1 MTAEIVIMNRE
12 AVAVAADSAV
22 SLMGGSTD
30 QPQKIFTSAN
40 KIFELS
46 NEHAVCIMVYNNAT
60 FMSIP
65 WETIISIYRKELGTK
80 NFATLEEYADHL
92 LDFLTS
98 REDLIPSYVEEAYF
112 INAVDRFYVF
122 IRYIIQQR
130 TSEFLKNNGSVSED
144 EIRGIITDI
153 VGQIWEKLHDAEFSP
168 SLDEKYYN
176 ELLDYYGEQILKS
189 AKAIFE
195 HLPVTDDVLGRLE
208 EAAVYFFTKTLP
220 PLDPLH
226 KDYSGVVVI
235 GFGELEILPS
245 AKSFL
250 IEQKIRGRLKY
261 MPGEKQRITFEN
273 GALIIPFAQ
282 REMVDIFMSGMEPR
296 FEEALLAS
304 LSTTFH
310 EYPAAIIEGIE
321 KLDDTEKTDLKE
333 RFSHVS
339 DDLVTQLRKQ
349 LDQYRIAHFTP
360 IVNVVAA
367 LPKTELASLAE
378 SMVNLTSLKR
388 RVSLEAETVGGPAD
402 VAVISKADG
411 FVWIRKKQYFLPGKN
426 PIGPVVAGGGGRG
439 VD

>member
-12 AVAVAADSAV
+12 AAAVAADSAV

-46 NEHAVCIMVYNNAT
+46 RGHAVCIMIYNNAT

-65 WETIISIYRKELGTK
+65 WETIISIYRKDLGTQI
-80 NFATLEEYADHL
+80 FATLDEYADHL
-92 LDFLTS
+92 LEFLRS
-98 REDLIPSYVEEAYF
+98 REDLIPPYVEEAYF
-112 INAVDRFYVF
+112 INAVNGFYVF

-130 TSEFLKNNGSVSED
+130 TTEFLKENGSVSE
-144 EIRGIITDI
+144 EEVSGIIMDT
-153 VGQIWEKLHDAEFSP
+153 VGQVWEKLHNAEFSP
-168 SLDEKYYN
+168 SMDETYYN

-189 AKAIFE
+189 AKTIFE
-195 HLPVTDDVLGRLE
+195 NLPATDEVLGRLE
-208 EAAVYFFTKTLP
+208 ESAVYFFTKTLP

-235 GFGELEILPS
+235 GFGESEILPS

-261 MPGEKQRITFEN
+261 MPGEEQRITFEN

-282 REMVDIFMSGMEPR
+282 REMVDMFMSGMEPR

-310 EYPAAIIEGIE
+310 EFPAAIVDGID
-321 KLDDTEKTDLKE
+321 KLEEAEKTELKGK
-333 RFSHVS
+333 FSSVS
-339 DDLVTQLRKQ
+339 DDLMTQLRGQ

-402 VAVISKADG
+402 VAIISKADG
-411 FVWIRKKQYFLPGKN
+411 FVWVRKKRYFAPGSN
-426 PIGPVVAGGGGRG
+426 PIGPGVAGGGAGNG
-439 VD
+439 E